1 MAITVNHDIA
11 YPSSYGTLNNELGFV
26 GKIENELQLFDV
38 QIQIA
43 KEKATGYY
51 IEWNDQHIDISET
64 GELSKWPSGYG
75 DHAQRAFVELLGV
88 RGLGGALPESGDW
101 RHND

>member
-11 YPSSYGTLNNELGFV
+11 YPTSYGTLNNALGFV
-26 GKIENELQLFDV
+26 GKIELFDV

-43 KEKATGYY
+43 KERAEGYY
-51 IEWNDQHIDISET
+51 IEWKGERIDISPS
-64 GELSKWPSGYG
+64 GELSKWPNGYG
-75 DHAQRAFVELLGV
+75 DQSQRALVELIHA
-88 RGLGGALPESGDW
+88 RGYRVEPPPSNIDW